1 MHLSN
6 HFMEEKQNGKTPI
19 VGSKSFLA
27 FGPTLHYSHEN
38 VQWCWLLSVAI
49 FGSACVLWSKILTGF
64 LWSFSIDLMLSPR
77 MWHLSRFTTSGLSIF
92 EYPWQILVLGLIMG
106 IMSIVPILTSQL
118 MSFSYSVP
126 FILAVAFLA
135 NLPGLAFSLLISCI
149 AVACRPLRFRS
160 RFIAAVLC
168 TAPQLIYLG
177 YYGGIR
183 GVEPIKWG
191 FSFTPWVCAWIVGLV
206 IVALVLGIGHF
217 TRYRPGLVWT
227 VTAAVLL
234 IAGLVFQKGVG
245 FDELDYQLYV
255 AKNNP
260 EQAAEFHNHSI
271 TEILDQT
278 IKSPAVKR
286 YLAEFFYPTE
296 PILLR
301 AELKKEIQMQLSQGR
316 WPSWLKVPSELNY
329 QARRSWLLVQYDSF
343 ITRRPKSPRM
353 PIVLYFKALL
363 NEYSPDIRALEQK
376 EVVEFYSDYPFER
389 SREIWY
395 QLYSGFGQS
404 PESIEARWRIA
415 RHWAGQGRFEQA
427 DKLLAEAETMLAERL
442 KLLEKE
448 QPAGEGLFSQFRSP
462 PASVI
467 TASKLVELQRE
478 LNQLRTLISP
488 QNRTAKEDSARR
500 LASFVMLNPN
510 SEDYAGRLNE
520 LLEKMLENDPLRDN
534 ILLAQA
540 ELVDDDQLQADK
552 LSELH
557 KKYQNTD
564 GGMNALYE
572 LGLLKLRLWR
582 QHGDT
587 NPEQKKKCLF
597 DARATLSDFLKLY
610 PTSFY
615 SEQVKKNLDNLPTA
629 Q

>member
-38 VQWCWLLSVAI
+38 VQWCWLLSVAV

-64 LWSFSIDLMLSPR
+64 LWSFSFDMMLSPR

-106 IMSIVPILTSQL
+106 IMSVAPILTSQL

-135 NLPGLAFSLLISCI
+135 NLPGLALSLLISCI

-191 FSFTPWVCAWIVGLV
+191 LSFTPWVCAWVVGLAIVG
-206 IVALVLGIGHF
+206 LVLGIGHF
-217 TRYRPGLVWT
+217 TRYRPGLIWT
-227 VTAAVLL
+227 VTAAAFL
-234 IAGLVFQKGVG
+234 IAGLVFQQKVG

-286 YLAEFFYPTE
+286 YLSEFFYPTE

-301 AELKKEIQMQLSQGR
+301 AELKKEIQTQLSQGR
-316 WPSWLKVPSELNY
+316 WPSWLRVPPELNY
-329 QARRSWLLVQYDSF
+329 QAKRTWLLWQYESF
-343 ITRRPKSPRM
+343 ITRRPRSPRM

-363 NEYSPDIRALEQK
+363 NEYSPDIRALEQR

-395 QLYSGFGQS
+395 QLYSGFGRS
-404 PESIEARWRIA
+404 PESIEARCRIA

-427 DKLLAEAETMLAERL
+427 DKLLSEAETMLSGRL

-520 LLEKMLENDPLRDN
+520 LLGKMLENDPLRDN

-572 LGLLKLRLWR
+572 LGLLKIRLWR
-582 QHGDT
+582 QQGDS

-597 DARATLSDFLKLY
+597 DARAMLSDFLKLY

>member
-1 MHLSN
+1 M
-6 HFMEEKQNGKTPI
+6 
-19 VGSKSFLA
+19 
-27 FGPTLHYSHEN
+27 
-38 VQWCWLLSVAI
+38 
-49 FGSACVLWSKILTGF
+49 
-64 LWSFSIDLMLSPR
+64 
-77 MWHLSRFTTSGLSIF
+77 SRFTTSGLSIF

-106 IMSIVPILTSQL
+106 IMSIAPILTSQL

-135 NLPGLAFSLLISCI
+135 NLPGFAFSLLISCI

-191 FSFTPWVCAWIVGLV
+191 FSFTPWVCAWLVG
-206 IVALVLGIGHF
+206 IAIAGLVLGMGHF

-227 VTAAVLL
+227 VTAAALL
-234 IAGLVFQKGVG
+234 IAGLVFQQKVG

-316 WPSWLKVPSELNY
+316 WPSWLRVPPELNY
-329 QARRSWLLVQYDSF
+329 QAKRTWLLGQYDSF

-404 PESIEARWRIA
+404 PESLEARCRIA
-415 RHWAGQGRFEQA
+415 RHWAGQGRFKQA
-427 DKLLAEAETMLAERL
+427 DKLLAEAETMLAGRL

-478 LNQLRTLISP
+478 LSQLRTLISS
-488 QNRTAKEDSARR
+488 QNRTGTEDSATARR

-572 LGLLKLRLWR
+572 LGLLKIRLWR
-582 QHGDT
+582 QQGDT

>member
-6 HFMEEKQNGKTPI
+6 RFMEEKQNEKTPI

-64 LWSFSIDLMLSPR
+64 LWSFSVDMMLSPR

-106 IMSIVPILTSQL
+106 ILAVAPILTSQL

-135 NLPGLAFSLLISCI
+135 NLPGFAFSLLISCI

-191 FSFTPWVCAWIVGLV
+191 LSFTPWVCAWIVG
-206 IVALVLGIGHF
+206 IAIAGLVLGMGHF
-217 TRYRPGLVWT
+217 TRYRPGLIWT
-227 VTAAVLL
+227 VTAVVLL
-234 IAGLVFQKGVG
+234 VAGLVFQQKVG
-245 FDELDYQLYV
+245 FDELDYQLYI

-260 EQAAEFHNHSI
+260 EQAVEFHNHSI

-286 YLAEFFYPTE
+286 YLSEFFYPTE

-301 AELKKEIQMQLSQGR
+301 VELKKEIQMQLSQGR
-316 WPSWLKVPSELNY
+316 WPSWLRVPPELNY
-329 QARRSWLLVQYDSF
+329 QARRTWLLVQYDSF
-343 ITRRPKSPRM
+343 ITRRPQSPRM
-353 PIVLYFKALL
+353 PIVLYFKALV

-395 QLYSGFGQS
+395 QLYSGFGQT
-404 PESIEARWRIA
+404 PESIEARCRIA
-415 RHWAGQGRFEQA
+415 RHWAGQRRFEQA
-427 DKLLAEAETMLAERL
+427 DKLLAEAETMTTDWL

-448 QPAGEGLFSQFRSP
+448 QPAGEGLFGQFRPP

-488 QNRTAKEDSARR
+488 VNRAEKEDSARR

-510 SEDYAGRLNE
+510 SEDYAGRLKE
-520 LLEKMLENDPLRDN
+520 LLEKMPENDPLRDN

-540 ELVDDDQLQADK
+540 ELADDDQLQADK
-552 LSELH
+552 LSELN

-564 GGMNALYE
+564 GGMKALYE

-582 QHGDT
+582 QESDT

-597 DARATLSDFLKLY
+597 DARAMLSDFLKLY

-615 SEQVKKNLDNLPTA
+615 SEQVKKNLDNLPTV

>member
-1 MHLSN
+1 
-6 HFMEEKQNGKTPI
+6 MEEKQNGKTPI

-49 FGSACVLWSKILTGF
+49 FGSACILWSKILTGF
-64 LWSFSIDLMLSPR
+64 LWSFSFDMMLSPR
-77 MWHLSRFTTSGLSIF
+77 MWHLSRFTTNGLSIF

-106 IMSIVPILTSQL
+106 IMSIAPILTSQL

-135 NLPGLAFSLLISCI
+135 NLPGFAFSLLISCI

-191 FSFTPWVCAWIVGLV
+191 FSFTPWVCAWLVG
-206 IVALVLGIGHF
+206 IAIAGLVLGMGHF

-227 VTAAVLL
+227 VTAAALL
-234 IAGLVFQKGVG
+234 IAGLVFQQKVG

-316 WPSWLKVPSELNY
+316 WPSWLRVPPELNY
-329 QARRSWLLVQYDSF
+329 QAKRAWLLVQYDSF
-343 ITRRPKSPRM
+343 ITRRPKSHRM
-353 PIVLYFKALL
+353 PIALYFKALL

-404 PESIEARWRIA
+404 PESLEARCRIA
-415 RHWAGQGRFEQA
+415 RHWAGQGRFKQA
-427 DKLLAEAETMLAERL
+427 DKLLAEAETMLAGRL

-478 LNQLRTLISP
+478 LSQLRTLISS
-488 QNRTAKEDSARR
+488 QNRTGTEDSATARR

-572 LGLLKLRLWR
+572 LGLLKIRLWR
-582 QHGDT
+582 QQGDT

>member
-1 MHLSN
+1 
-6 HFMEEKQNGKTPI
+6 MEEKQNEKTPI

-38 VQWCWLLSVAI
+38 VQWCWLLSVVI

-64 LWSFSIDLMLSPR
+64 LWSFSFDMMLSPR
-77 MWHLSRFTTSGLSIF
+77 MWHLSKFTTSGLSIF

-106 IMSIVPILTSQL
+106 IMSIAPILTSQL

-135 NLPGLAFSLLISCI
+135 NLPGLALSLLISCI

-160 RFIAAVLC
+160 RFIAVVLC

-191 FSFTPWVCAWIVGLV
+191 FSFTPWVCAWIVG
-206 IVALVLGIGHF
+206 IAIAGLVLGMGHF

-227 VTAAVLL
+227 VTAAAFL

-260 EQAAEFHNHSI
+260 EQAAEFHEHSI

-316 WPSWLKVPSELNY
+316 WPSWLRVPPELNY
-329 QARRSWLLVQYDSF
+329 QARRTWLLGQYDSF

-363 NEYSPDIRALEQK
+363 NEYSPDIRALEQR
-376 EVVEFYSDYPFER
+376 EVVEFYSEYPFER

-404 PESIEARWRIA
+404 PESLESRWRIA
-415 RHWAGQGRFEQA
+415 RHLAGQGRFEQA
-427 DKLLAEAETMLAERL
+427 DKLLAEAETMLADRL

-520 LLEKMLENDPLRDN
+520 LLEKMPENDPLRDN

-572 LGLLKLRLWR
+572 LGLLKIRLWR
-582 QHGDT
+582 QQGDT